1 MRECLCTE
9 DGGGMVVLEEGEV
22 EGCGGVIACLS
33 FGGTTLLASPTQHT
47 QLMVTRG
54 GWVSC

>member
-22 EGCGGVIACLS
+22 EGVIACLS
-33 FGGTTLLASPTQHT
+33 LGETTLLASPTQHT